1 MPVLKQS
8 SSKAEPDKAIDY
20 ILNPK
25 KAALVDV
32 LNLDNIPGTFADQ
45 MRSTAEFWGKDRSYD
60 SRKYYHF
67 KFSPDPKDHVSAEA
81 CHAAALE
88 FARTVLNDY
97 ECIVSTHTDT
107 DVVHSHIVINAVSF
121 ETGRKFHNNNKEYGE
136 LKDLANDIGEK
147 YGMTP
152 LDWRAL
158 VEEKRTAYLTGDFTC
173 AESVTEKRIK
183 LRGGISWKEELREV
197 IDLAKASTDN
207 IIAFEEFL
215 EEYGV
220 TLPRFTDKTISY
232 KHPCRKKPVRGGL
245 LGDAYTL
252 KAIEDHF
259 IKMEFEEY
267 ESHESTLTPKAIEA
281 MKKANVPILARS
293 ETISYFDTLTS
304 LQVGMTATE
313 RRELYTEITRCEQMK
328 LVIANARISSDG
340 FTEFAVYLS
349 EYGIEVRF
357 NADGELEY
365 KHPLQT
371 VWSTEANIGRE
382 YYKDVIGK
390 SQNGLN
396 SGASERGAVGRTAP
410 TDDEK
415 GAGQRRANDAPQS
428 EQAVSA
434 SNAGTNEA
442 LPRERRGY
450 EAGIDGNEGRNR
462 TLSDG
467 YEGRTNEDAVH
478 ELGGAE
484 AATPK
489 LHGNVDSNDR
499 TARDGKHSVS
509 NRDESGDRR
518 THNRS

>member
-1 MPVLKQS
+1 MPLLKQRAC
-8 SSKAEPDKAIDY
+8 KAEPDKAINY
-20 ILNPK
+20 ILDPK

-45 MRSTAEFWGKDRSYD
+45 MRSTVEFWGKQHNYD

-147 YGMTP
+147 HGMTP

-158 VEEKRTAYLTGDFTC
+158 VEEKRTAYLNGDFSC
-173 AESVTEKRIK
+173 EESVTEKRIK

-220 TLPRFTDKTISY
+220 TLPRFTANTISY
-232 KHPCRKKPVRGGL
+232 KHPQREKATRGGS
-245 LGDAYTL
+245 LGEAYTL

-267 ESHESTLTPKAIEA
+267 ESHESTLTPQAMEA
-281 MKKANVPILARS
+281 LEKANVPILARS
-293 ETISYFDTLTS
+293 ENASYFDTLTA
-304 LQVGMTATE
+304 LQVGMTVAE

-382 YYKDVIGK
+382 YYKNVIGK
-390 SQNGLN
+390 PQNGLN

-415 GAGQRRANDAPQS
+415 GAGQRRADDASQS
-428 EQAVSA
+428 EQTVSA
-434 SNAGTNEA
+434 SHAGTDRA
-442 LPRERRGY
+442 LSGERRGN
-450 EAGIDGNEGRNR
+450 ESVADGNERLNR

-467 YEGRTNEDAVH
+467 NEGRTNESAVADRRR
-478 ELGGAE
+478 AE
-484 AATPK
+484 ATASK
-489 LHGNVDSNDR
+489 LYGNADGEDR
-499 TARDGKHSVS
+499 TARGGKHSVS
-509 NRDESGDRR
+509 DKDESGDRR
-518 THNRS
+518 AHNRS